1 MIVKS
6 VDALVGN
13 TPILRALNIEKKFSL
28 KSKLLL
34 KLDYFNPTGS
44 VKDRAALFMIN
55 DAERKGVLKSGGT
68 IIEPTSGNTG
78 IGLASIGTGR
88 GYRVIIVMPDSMSEE
103 RRKLMKAY
111 GAELV
116 LTPGKEGMRGA
127 IRKSEELKAS
137 MPDAVIMGQFS
148 NNANADAHY
157 MTTGPEIW
165 KDTDGNVDIFV
176 SAVGSGGTITGC
188 GRYLK
193 EHNPD
198 ITVIAVEPEASPVL
212 SGGAPG
218 VHRIQG
224 IGAGFV
230 PSVLDTAIYDRIVKV
245 GDEDAFEMARMAGK
259 TEGVLLGISS
269 GAALAAAVKVA
280 KETEGKTIVAMM
292 PDSGDRYLSGPLFS

>member
-34 KLDYFNPTGS
+34 KLEYFNPTGS

-188 GRYLK
+188 GR
-193 EHNPD
+193 
-198 ITVIAVEPEASPVL
+198 
-212 SGGAPG
+212 
-218 VHRIQG
+218 
-224 IGAGFV
+224 
-230 PSVLDTAIYDRIVKV
+230 
-245 GDEDAFEMARMAGK
+245 
-259 TEGVLLGISS
+259 
-269 GAALAAAVKVA
+269 
-280 KETEGKTIVAMM
+280 
-292 PDSGDRYLSGPLFS
+292 

>member
-34 KLDYFNPTGS
+34 KLEYFNPTGS

-127 IRKSEELKAS
+127 IMKSEELKAS

-280 KETEGKTIVAMM
+280 KEAEGKTIVAMM

>member
-6 VDALVGN
+6 VDVLVGN

-34 KLDYFNPTGS
+34 KLEYFNPTGS

>member
-6 VDALVGN
+6 VDVLVGN

-34 KLDYFNPTGS
+34 KLEYFNPTGS

-218 VHRIQG
+218 VHKIQG

>member
-34 KLDYFNPTGS
+34 KLEYFNPTGS

-127 IRKSEELKAS
+127 IRKSEELKAL

>member
-34 KLDYFNPTGS
+34 KLEYFNPTGS

-165 KDTDGNVDIFV
+165 KDTDGNIDIFV

-280 KETEGKTIVAMM
+280 KEAEGKTIVAMM

>member
-34 KLDYFNPTGS
+34 KLEYFNPTGS

-280 KETEGKTIVAMM
+280 KEAEGKTIVAMM